1 MRFFWRWPWVA
12 TVLAVPTIVNAQVTV
27 NDEATPAAVVARPR
41 TTITLSSGTTGSTP
55 HSSGGL
61 VPEFHTVNT
70 GDTLWDISGY
80 YFENPWYWPRVWA
93 RNPQITNPHWIFPGD
108 QVRLLLPGEVSV
120 STPTTSMVQ
129 TPGGLRVT
137 RQAARYPRGT
147 VFLRES
153 AWATTEEINTSGS
166 IVGAPEDNMLLS
178 EGDQAYVEFPR
189 RAPNVGETYTIYSS
203 AQATRGSDRDAGR
216 VVRILGTVVVDS
228 WDARRHIATV
238 RITESLEPIERGER
252 VAVIQRQFLPVPP
265 VPNDRDLTAHVVATP
280 TPREIVGSNFVVII
294 DRGSQ
299 DGVRLGNRL
308 FLTQRG
314 DPWRRSVEGYSRGIR
329 IQEID
334 RDGDGHVDHAPD
346 AESFRAGEEL
356 PVEVAG
362 ELIVVAVHPRSAAC
376 LVSLSSREI
385 ENGAPVVMRRGY

>member
-12 TVLAVPTIVNAQVTV
+12 TVLAVPALANAQVTV
-27 NDEATPAAVVARPR
+27 NDEATPASVVSRPR
-41 TTITLSSGTTGSTP
+41 ATITLSPGAPGTISRSNVGM
-55 HSSGGL
+55 

-93 RNPQITNPHWIFPGD
+93 RNPQITNPHWIFPND
-108 QVRLLLPGEVSV
+108 QVRLLLPGELS
-120 STPTTSMVQ
+120 SATPASSMVQ

-137 RQAARYPRGT
+137 RTAPRYPRGT
-147 VFLRES
+147 IFMRES
-153 AWATTEEINTSGS
+153 AWATTEDIAVSGS
-166 IVGAPEDNMLLS
+166 IIGAPEDNMLLS

-189 RAPNVGETYTIYSS
+189 RAPNVGESYTIYSS
-203 AQATRGSDRDAGR
+203 AQATAGSDRDAGR
-216 VVRILGTVVVDS
+216 VVRVLGTVVVDA

-294 DRGSQ
+294 DRGAQ
-299 DGVRLGNRL
+299 DGIRLGNRL

-314 DPWRRSVEGYSRGIR
+314 DPWRRSVETYSRGIR

-334 RDGDGHVDHAPD
+334 RDGDGQVDHAPD
-346 AESFRAGEEL
+346 AESYRPTEEL

-362 ELIVVAVHPRSAAC
+362 ELIVVAVHPRTAAC
-376 LVSLSSREI
+376 LVNLSSREI

>member
-12 TVLAVPTIVNAQVTV
+12 TVLAVPALANAQVTV
-27 NDEATPAAVVARPR
+27 NDEATPASVVSRPR
-41 TTITLSSGTTGSTP
+41 ATITLSSGAPGTISRSNVGM
-55 HSSGGL
+55 

-93 RNPQITNPHWIFPGD
+93 RNPQITNPHWIFPND
-108 QVRLLLPGEVSV
+108 QVRLLLPGELS
-120 STPTTSMVQ
+120 SATPASSMVQ

-137 RQAARYPRGT
+137 RTAPRYPRGT
-147 VFLRES
+147 IFMRES
-153 AWATTEEINTSGS
+153 AWATTEDIAVSGS
-166 IVGAPEDNMLLS
+166 IIGAPEDNMLLS
-178 EGDQAYVEFPR
+178 DGDQAYVEFPR
-189 RAPNVGETYTIYSS
+189 RAPNVGESYTIYSS
-203 AQATRGSDRDAGR
+203 AQATAGSDRDAGR
-216 VVRILGTVVVDS
+216 VVRVLGTVVVDA

-294 DRGSQ
+294 DRGAQ
-299 DGVRLGNRL
+299 DGIRLGNRL

-314 DPWRRSVEGYSRGIR
+314 DPWRRSVETYSRGIR

-334 RDGDGHVDHAPD
+334 RDGDGQVDHAPD
-346 AESFRAGEEL
+346 AESYRPTEEL

-362 ELIVVAVHPRSAAC
+362 ELIVVAVHPRTAAC
-376 LVSLSSREI
+376 LVNLSSREI

>member
-12 TVLAVPTIVNAQVTV
+12 TVLAVPTIASAQVTV
-27 NDEATPAAVVARPR
+27 NDGATPAAVAARPR
-41 TTITLSSGTTGSTP
+41 STITLSSGAT
-55 HSSGGL
+55 SSGPRGFNL

-93 RNPQITNPHWIFPGD
+93 RNPQITNPHWIYPGD
-108 QVRLLLPGEVSV
+108 QVRLLLPGEVTAV
-120 STPTTSMVQ
+120 TPTTIRSNGQVINA
-129 TPGGLRVT
+129 R
-137 RQAARYPRGT
+137 ARYPRGT

-153 AWATTEEINTSGS
+153 AWATTEDIAASGS

-178 EGDQAYVEFPR
+178 EGDQAYIEFPR
-189 RAPNVGETYTIYSS
+189 RAPNVGETYTIYSA
-203 AQATRGSDRDAGR
+203 AQETSGSDRDAGR
-216 VVRILGTVVVDS
+216 VVRVLGTAVVDA
-228 WDARRHIATV
+228 WDARRHIATA
-238 RITESLEPIERGER
+238 RITESLEPVERGER

-280 TPREIVGSNFVVII
+280 TPREIVGNNFVVII

-299 DGVRLGNRL
+299 DGIRLGNRL

-314 DPWRRSVEGYSRGIR
+314 DPWRSSVENYSRRIR
-329 IQEID
+329 VQEID
-334 RDGDGHVDHAPD
+334 RDGDGTVDYAPD
-346 AESFRAGEEL
+346 ADNQRANEEL

-362 ELIVVAVHPRSAAC
+362 ELIVVAVHPRTAVC
-376 LVSLSSREI
+376 LVNLSAREI
-385 ENGAPVVMRRGY
+385 EIGAPVVMRRGY

>member
-12 TVLAVPTIVNAQVTV
+12 TVLAVPALANAQVTV
-27 NDEATPAAVVARPR
+27 NDEATPASVVSRSRA
-41 TTITLSSGTTGSTP
+41 TITLSPGTPGTISRSNVGM
-55 HSSGGL
+55 

-93 RNPQITNPHWIFPGD
+93 RNPQITNPHWIFPND
-108 QVRLLLPGEVSV
+108 QVRLLLPGEVS
-120 STPTTSMVQ
+120 SATPVTSLVQ

-137 RQAARYPRGT
+137 RTAPRYPRGT
-147 VFLRES
+147 IFMRES
-153 AWATTEEINTSGS
+153 AWATAEDITVSGS

-189 RAPNVGETYTIYSS
+189 RAPNVGESYTIYSS
-203 AQATRGSDRDAGR
+203 AQATAGSDRDAGR
-216 VVRILGTVVVDS
+216 VVRVLGTVVVDA

-294 DRGSQ
+294 DRGAQ
-299 DGVRLGNRL
+299 DGIRLGNRL

-314 DPWRRSVEGYSRGIR
+314 DPWRSSVETYSRGIR

-346 AESFRAGEEL
+346 AESYRPTEEL

-362 ELIVVAVHPRSAAC
+362 ELIVVAVHPRTAAC
-376 LVSLSSREI
+376 LVNLSSREI

>member
-1 MRFFWRWPWVA
+1 
-12 TVLAVPTIVNAQVTV
+12 
-27 NDEATPAAVVARPR
+27 
-41 TTITLSSGTTGSTP
+41 
-55 HSSGGL
+55 
-61 VPEFHTVNT
+61 
-70 GDTLWDISGY
+70 
-80 YFENPWYWPRVWA
+80 
-93 RNPQITNPHWIFPGD
+93 
-108 QVRLLLPGEVSV
+108 
-120 STPTTSMVQ
+120 
-129 TPGGLRVT
+129 
-137 RQAARYPRGT
+137 
-147 VFLRES
+147 VFLREE
-153 AWATTEEINTSGS
+153 AWATTEEITASGS

-203 AQATRGSDRDAGR
+203 AQETSGSDRDAGR
-216 VVRILGTVVVDS
+216 VVRVLGTVVVDA

-314 DPWRRSVEGYSRGIR
+314 DPWRARWRATAAASASRRSTATATGASTTRR
-329 IQEID
+329 TPSPS
-334 RDGDGHVDHAPD
+334 APD
-346 AESFRAGEEL
+346 EEL

-362 ELIVVAVHPRSAAC
+362 ELIVVAVHPRTAAC
-376 LVSLSSREI
+376 LVNLSSREI

>member
-12 TVLAVPTIVNAQVTV
+12 TVLAVPTIANAQVTV
-27 NDEATPAAVVARPR
+27 TDEATPGSAVVRPR
-41 TTITLSSGTTGSTP
+41 ATITLSSGASGATP
-55 HSSGGL
+55 HNSGL

-70 GDTLWDISGY
+70 GDTLWDVSGY

-108 QVRLLLPGEVSV
+108 QVRLLLPGEVSAVTPV
-120 STPTTSMVQ
+120 SSMVQ
-129 TPGGLRVT
+129 TPGGLRVP
-137 RQAARYPRGT
+137 RAAPRYPRGT

-153 AWATTEEINTSGS
+153 AWATAEAMTASGS

-178 EGDQAYVEFPR
+178 EGNQAYVEFPR
-189 RAPNVGETYTIYSS
+189 RAPNVGETYTIYST
-203 AQATRGSDRDAGR
+203 AQETSGSDRDAGR
-216 VVRILGTVVVDS
+216 VVRVLGTLVVDA
-228 WDARRHIATV
+228 WDARRHIATA

-294 DRGSQ
+294 DRGAQ

-314 DPWRRSVEGYSRGIR
+314 DPWRQSVEGQSRGVR

-334 RDGDGHVDHAPD
+334 RDGDGRVDHAPD
-346 AESFRAGEEL
+346 AEAYRADGEL

-362 ELIVVAVHPRSAAC
+362 ELIIVAVHPRTAAC

-385 ENGAPVVMRRGY
+385 EIGASVVMRRGY

>member
-12 TVLAVPTIVNAQVTV
+12 TVLAVPALANAQVTV
-27 NDEATPAAVVARPR
+27 NDEATPASVVSRPR
-41 TTITLSSGTTGSTP
+41 ATITLSSGAPGTISRSNVGM
-55 HSSGGL
+55 

-93 RNPQITNPHWIFPGD
+93 RNPQITNPHWIFPND
-108 QVRLLLPGEVSV
+108 QVRLLLPGELS
-120 STPTTSMVQ
+120 SATPASSMVQ

-137 RQAARYPRGT
+137 RTAPRYPRGT
-147 VFLRES
+147 IFMRES
-153 AWATTEEINTSGS
+153 AWATTEDIAVSGS
-166 IVGAPEDNMLLS
+166 IIGAPEDNMLLS

-189 RAPNVGETYTIYSS
+189 RAPNVGESYTIYSS
-203 AQATRGSDRDAGR
+203 AQATAGSDRDAGR
-216 VVRILGTVVVDS
+216 VVRVLGTVVVDA

-294 DRGSQ
+294 DRGAQ
-299 DGVRLGNRL
+299 DGIRLGNRL

-314 DPWRRSVEGYSRGIR
+314 DPWRRSVETYSRGIR

-334 RDGDGHVDHAPD
+334 RDGDGQVDHAPD
-346 AESFRAGEEL
+346 AESYRPTEEL

-362 ELIVVAVHPRSAAC
+362 ELIVVAVHPRTAAC
-376 LVSLSSREI
+376 LVNLSSREI

>member
-12 TVLAVPTIVNAQVTV
+12 TVLAVPALANAQVTV
-27 NDEATPAAVVARPR
+27 NDEATPASVVSRPR
-41 TTITLSSGTTGSTP
+41 ATITLSSGAPGTISRSNVGM
-55 HSSGGL
+55 
-61 VPEFHTVNT
+61 VPEFHTVNI

-93 RNPQITNPHWIFPGD
+93 RNPQITNPHWIFPND
-108 QVRLLLPGEVSV
+108 QVRLLLPGELSSATPVS
-120 STPTTSMVQ
+120 SMVQ

-137 RQAARYPRGT
+137 RTAPRYPRGT
-147 VFLRES
+147 IFMRES
-153 AWATTEEINTSGS
+153 AWATTEDIAVSGS
-166 IVGAPEDNMLLS
+166 IIGAPEDNMLLS

-189 RAPNVGETYTIYSS
+189 RAPNVGESYTIYSS
-203 AQATRGSDRDAGR
+203 AQATAGSDRDAGR
-216 VVRILGTVVVDS
+216 VVRVLGTVVVDA

-294 DRGSQ
+294 DRGAQ
-299 DGVRLGNRL
+299 DGIRLGNRL

-314 DPWRRSVEGYSRGIR
+314 DPWRRSVETYSRGIR

-334 RDGDGHVDHAPD
+334 RDGDGQVDHAPD
-346 AESFRAGEEL
+346 AESYRPTEEL

-362 ELIVVAVHPRSAAC
+362 ELIVVAVHPRTAAC
-376 LVSLSSREI
+376 LVNLSSREI

>member
-12 TVLAVPTIVNAQVTV
+12 TVLAVPALANAQVTV
-27 NDEATPAAVVARPR
+27 NDEATPASVVSRPR
-41 TTITLSSGTTGSTP
+41 ATITLSPGAPGTISRSNVGM
-55 HSSGGL
+55 

-93 RNPQITNPHWIFPGD
+93 RNPQITNPHWIFPND
-108 QVRLLLPGEVSV
+108 QVRLLLPGELS
-120 STPTTSMVQ
+120 SATPASSMVQ

-137 RQAARYPRGT
+137 RTAPRYPRGT
-147 VFLRES
+147 IFMRES
-153 AWATTEEINTSGS
+153 AWATTEDIAVSGS
-166 IVGAPEDNMLLS
+166 FIGAPEDNMLLS

-189 RAPNVGETYTIYSS
+189 RAPNVGESYTIYSS
-203 AQATRGSDRDAGR
+203 AQATAGSDRDAGR
-216 VVRILGTVVVDS
+216 VVRVLGTVVVDA

-294 DRGSQ
+294 DRGAQ
-299 DGVRLGNRL
+299 DGIRLGNRL

-314 DPWRRSVEGYSRGIR
+314 DPWRRSVETYSRGIR

-334 RDGDGHVDHAPD
+334 RDGDGQVDHAPD
-346 AESFRAGEEL
+346 AESYRPTEEL

-362 ELIVVAVHPRSAAC
+362 ELIVVAVHPRTAAC
-376 LVSLSSREI
+376 LVNLSSREI

>member
-12 TVLAVPTIVNAQVTV
+12 TVLAVPALANAQVTV
-27 NDEATPAAVVARPR
+27 NDEATPASVVSRPR
-41 TTITLSSGTTGSTP
+41 ATITLSSGAPGTISRSNVGV
-55 HSSGGL
+55 

-93 RNPQITNPHWIFPGD
+93 RNPQITNPHWIFPND
-108 QVRLLLPGEVSV
+108 QVRLLLPGELS
-120 STPTTSMVQ
+120 SATPVTSMAQ
-129 TPGGLRVT
+129 APGGLRVT
-137 RQAARYPRGT
+137 RTAPRYPRGT
-147 VFLRES
+147 IFMRES
-153 AWATTEEINTSGS
+153 AWATTEDIAVSGS
-166 IVGAPEDNMLLS
+166 IIGAPEDNMLLS

-189 RAPNVGETYTIYSS
+189 RAPNVGESYTIYSS
-203 AQATRGSDRDAGR
+203 AQATAGSDRDAGR
-216 VVRILGTVVVDS
+216 VVRVLGTVVVDA
-228 WDARRHIATV
+228 WDSRRHIATV

-294 DRGSQ
+294 DRGAQ
-299 DGVRLGNRL
+299 DGIRLGNRL

-314 DPWRRSVEGYSRGIR
+314 DPWRRSVETYSRGIR

-334 RDGDGHVDHAPD
+334 RDGDGQVDHAPD
-346 AESFRAGEEL
+346 AESYRPTEEL

-362 ELIVVAVHPRSAAC
+362 ELIVVAVHPCTAAC
-376 LVSLSSREI
+376 LVNLSSREI

>member
-12 TVLAVPTIVNAQVTV
+12 TVLAVPAIANAQVTV

-41 TTITLSSGTTGSTP
+41 TTITLSSGTSGSTAR
-55 HSSGGL
+55 SSGGL

-120 STPTTSMVQ
+120 STPATSMVQ

-137 RQAARYPRGT
+137 RAAPRYPRGT
-147 VFLRES
+147 VFLREA
-153 AWATTEEINTSGS
+153 AWATNEDITASGS
-166 IVGAPEDNMLLS
+166 IVGAPEDNMLLA

-189 RAPNVGETYTIYSS
+189 RAPNVGETYTVYSS
-203 AQATRGSDRDAGR
+203 AQETRGSDRDSGR
-216 VVRILGTVVVDS
+216 VVRVLGTAVVDA

-252 VAVIQRQFLPVPP
+252 LAVIQRQFLPVPP

-346 AESFRAGEEL
+346 AENVRPTEEL

-376 LVSLSSREI
+376 LVNLSAREI